1 MERLMTINDIIM
13 IMVVHLIVALIK
25 KTLYKTR
32 QYFPKPLKSF
42 GGNINVKIHMSDYA
56 RIADLKNLAGVDKSK
71 LAARSDL
78 AHLKAEIDK
87 LDVEKLKTTPVD

>member
-1 MERLMTINDIIM
+1 MERLITINDIIM

-42 GGNINVKIHMSDYA
+42 GENITVKIHISNYA
-56 RIADLKNLAGVDKSK
+56 TKADLKNLAGVDTSI

-78 AHLKAEIDK
+78 ANLKAEIDK
-87 LDVEKLKTTPVD
+87 LDVDKLKTTPVD